1 MMGLM
6 SRPFHATKF
15 RTEFVGEETPDDPRI
30 EELRFWCSEFHRFNL
45 APLHKYGACGNLSF
59 RTAAGDPSF
68 IITASGTAFHERPD
82 RESFVKVRTV
92 DLEQGIV
99 YAEGK
104 KRPSSESMLHF
115 AVYRAREDI
124 QAVFHGHSPEILARA
139 SEMNLVV
146 TEREDPYGSP
156 ELVQSVLQVLKENF
170 FVVIRKHGFIALG
183 ETMQAAGERA
193 LHIYRKCL

>member
-1 MMGLM
+1 MMGFM

-15 RTEFVGEETPDDPRI
+15 TTEFIGREIPDDPRI

-59 RTAAGDPSF
+59 RAEAGDLSF
-68 IITASGTAFHERPD
+68 IITASGTAFHEKPASD
-82 RESFVKVRTV
+82 NFVRVRTV

-99 YAEGK
+99 YAEGE

-115 AVYRAREDI
+115 AAYRAREDV

-146 TEREDPYGSP
+146 TEREDPYGSL
-156 ELVQSVLQVLKENF
+156 ELVQSVLEVLKDNF
-170 FVVIRKHGFIALG
+170 FIVIRKHGFIALG
-183 ETMQAAGERA
+183 ETMESAGERA